1 MFDGIDSNAEAQRLS
16 QMYIF
21 FVQVGERGK

>member
-1 MFDGIDSNAEAQRLS
+1 MLTGIGSNAEAQRLS

-21 FVQVGERGK
+21 FVQAGELEK